1 MLCIKRT
8 MKNFSV
14 YLTAYKEESE
24 GQIKELALFAEDLN
38 VPFIRRALLP
48 SCNTMVSTDAG
59 AEVPSGIIY
68 IDKEHNSDLIRAV
81 RLALTFDTDGIIIPF
96 GNNDNSDYIKNN
108 LAYYSKEV
116 KKAVEE
122 IKRLAPL
129 FGRKIV

>member
-8 MKNFSV
+8 MKDFSV

-24 GQIKELALFAEDLN
+24 GQIKELASFADNNN

-48 SCNTMVSTDAG
+48 STNTMSSRDNF
-59 AEVPSGIIY
+59 AEVPSGVIY
-68 IDKEHNSDLIRAV
+68 IDKEHNPDLIRAV
-81 RLALTFDTDGIIIPF
+81 RLALTFDADGVVIPF
-96 GNNDNSDYIKNN
+96 GNNANRDYIRDEI
-108 LAYYSKEV
+108 AYYSKEV